1 VDHWPGSAVMQTQ
14 VRNDTWRPLVLPVVE
29 IHRTGDQMHDG
40 PEATRDEHCLI
51 FCAHVEGGEMITA

>member
-29 IHRTGDQMHDG
+29 IHRTGYQMSTVVWLR
-40 PEATRDEHCLI
+40 EA
-51 FCAHVEGGEMITA
+51 A